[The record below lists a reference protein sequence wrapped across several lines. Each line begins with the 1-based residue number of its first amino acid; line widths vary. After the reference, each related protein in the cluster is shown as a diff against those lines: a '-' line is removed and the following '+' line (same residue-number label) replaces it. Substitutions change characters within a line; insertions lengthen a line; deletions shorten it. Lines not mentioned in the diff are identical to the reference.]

1 MSMNLKRVST
11 AVLALCLGAGVVFA
25 AGEPQ
30 AERQALMK
38 KIGGSMGD
46 LAAIAKGQK
55 PYDAAVVKTSLSAIS
70 ASAKDFPNH
79 FPAGSETGMDTAAAP
94 AIWQNMDDFK
104 AKAMKLSTHAD
115 RSGLRWR
122 GDEDAGRRLRH
133 LPPDLSPEALSATFC
148 GRCPASCRAA
158 VFAVSGFSGQ

>member
-1 MSMNLKRVST
+1 MSMNFKRVS
-11 AVLALCLGAGVVFA
+11 AAALALCLGAGVVFA

-30 AERQALMK
+30 AERKALMT

-104 AKAMKLSTHAD
+104 AKAMKLSSDAD
-115 RSGLRWR
+115 TVLASMPTDQASVGEAMKTL
-122 GDEDAGRRLRH
+122 GADCGTCHQTYRLKR
-133 LPPDLSPEALSATFC
+133 
-148 GRCPASCRAA
+148 
-158 VFAVSGFSGQ
+158 